1 MPECILVFFFVR
13 VVDRTRKV
21 TDKTLKLKD
30 RKHDVTD
37 KTLEIIDSAQKC

>member
-1 MPECILVFFFVR
+1 MPECILVFFVR
-13 VVDRTRKV
+13 VVGKTRKV